1 MLSYFF
7 QTETSVAL
15 SPSHL
20 SASTASFKN
29 KQVVFPINCNTLQ
42 SFADHIV
49 IELHPGLASFNRVS
63 KAIEYTCK
71 TPTQPTESVQNTK
84 PTIRD
89 NHDPRPYGRVISTT
103 RPQKPRTNQPVR
115 TNLSL
120 MPYRPCTS
128 SMQQMNVNPNPVPY
142 EYVGFRNDAANSN
155 ECIFF
160 CFCTKRTT
168 SPRFNSRGEK
178 RETKP
183 PPLLVQ
189 LFKRA

>member
-1 MLSYFF
+1 MHCPPAICRHQQHRSK
-7 QTETSVAL
+7 T
-15 SPSHL
+15 
-20 SASTASFKN
+20 N
-29 KQVVFPINCNTLQ
+29 KLFYQLT
-42 SFADHIV
+42 V
-49 IELHPGLASFNRVS
+49 ILFNRLLTISSSNSILCLLPSTVYLKPLNIPA
-63 KAIEYTCK
+63 KA
-71 TPTQPTESVQNTK
+71 PTQPTESVQNTK

-160 CFCTKRTT
+160 CFFTKRTT
-168 SPRFNSRGEK
+168 RPRFNSRGEK